1 MRRLVRP
8 LAALSLALV
17 SAGAAQA
24 QSLSIKVDQAT
35 RLSLPGVARDVVV
48 GNPAVADVTVLDGR
62 NLVLIGK
69 GPGVTNLLVVD
80 ARGRTL
86 LDREVV
92 VGGGDQGRVA
102 YIRGGSLQTFACSPR
117 CERIGGDDAAAA
129 APQAAPNSGGVSQ
142 GSGPQ

>member
-24 QSLSIKVDQAT
+24 QSLSIRVDQAS
-35 RLSLPGVARDVVV
+35 RLALPGVARDVVV

-62 NLVLIGK
+62 NLVIVGK

-102 YIRGGSLQTFACSPR
+102 YIRGGSIQTFACSPR
-117 CERIGGDDAAAA
+117 CERIGGDDETAP
-129 APQAAPNSGGVSQ
+129 PQAAPNSGGVSQ